1 MNQKDTIRALQE
13 GNYDTT
19 LSRMYAC
26 PVEAL
31 EPYRQRFI
39 NAINAFAAEF
49 GEDKDITLF
58 SAPGRTELCG
68 NHTDHQGGHVLAG
81 SVNLDIIAVASK
93 RTDGQIR
100 LKSEDYAMN
109 EVDLA
114 DLYPQPGEINS
125 SSALLRGIAA
135 KFTHMGYLVIGF
147 DAYTTSNVLRG
158 SGISSSAAFEVLVGN
173 ICNSFFAG
181 GAVTPIQIAQ
191 IGQYAENT
199 YFGKPCGL
207 MDQMACS
214 IGGVIAI
221 DFHDN
226 EPQVIR
232 TDVDLAKEGFALCI
246 LDSGADHTDLT
257 DAYAAIPAEMNAVAH
272 VLGKEHLSQVDKKEF
287 GAALPEL
294 RIQCGDRAVLR
305 AMHYFAENERAQRAL
320 RSLQNGYFKQYL
332 REISSS
338 GHSSFMYLQNVSLYD
353 DPRHMEVAL
362 TIALCKD
369 LLGGRGG
376 ARVHGGGFAGTVQ
389 AYVPLDMLEDFRA
402 QTEAVLGKGYCHVLQ
417 IRSIGGI
424 QL

>member
-49 GEDKDITLF
+49 GEDKDIALF

-135 KFTHMGYLVIGF
+135 KFTHMGYLVTGF